1 MDRIEPYE
9 LWVGHAGDGLAYQE
23 AADRGIRAI
32 VQLAI
37 AELPLHPP
45 RDFIYCRIPLLDG
58 CGNDS
63 GLLQLAI
70 SSVATLHCNEL
81 PTLVCCAAGM
91 SRSPAIAAAA
101 IAMTENLDVD
111 ECLKRVTKF
120 RVADVS
126 PGLWEEVRRVME
138 RLLRQ

>member
-9 LWVGHAGDGLAYQE
+9 LWVGHAGDGRAYQE
-23 AADRGIRAI
+23 AAHRGIRAI
-32 VQLAI
+32 VQVAI
-37 AELPLHPP
+37 TELPLQPP
-45 RDFIYCRIPLLDG
+45 REFIYCRIPLLDG

-70 SSVATLHCNEL
+70 SSVVTLLQNGV

-101 IAMTENLDVD
+101 IAMTENLDLD
-111 ECLKRVTKF
+111 ECLKRVTNF

-126 PGLWEEVRRVME
+126 PGLWEDVRRITE
-138 RLLRQ
+138 RLFRQ